1 MTISSAT
8 ASRRYLEKSSLIFAT
23 GTAFVGFLDW
33 RAPLFEPFLRFGFRD
48 DRKDLDLCFCNVIKH
63 PDVAHAQ
70 AILRL
75 AQPTKSLDSTLA
87 DLPGLMRQMLF
98 ERLGDARANGNRK
111 FLEREDGLWTQHD
124 LEGHSGQIIARFLK
138 GCRYVGLQDAS

>member
-1 MTISSAT
+1 SSVPNPIRIPAGRPCRVMTISSAT

-48 DRKDLDLCFCNVIKH
+48 DRKDLDLCFCNVIKQ

-70 AILRL
+70 VILRL

-87 DLPGLMRQMLF
+87 DLPGIMGQMVF
-98 ERLGDARANGNRK
+98 ERLGGAGASWNWNVLVSVD
-111 FLEREDGLWTQHD
+111 ER
-124 LEGHSGQIIARFLK
+124 
-138 GCRYVGLQDAS
+138 